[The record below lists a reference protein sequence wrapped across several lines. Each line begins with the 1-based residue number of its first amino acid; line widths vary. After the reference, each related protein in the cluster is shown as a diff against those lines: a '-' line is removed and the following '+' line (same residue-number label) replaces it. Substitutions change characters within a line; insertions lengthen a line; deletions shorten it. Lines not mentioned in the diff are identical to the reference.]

1 MRLRDE
7 WLVKHRRIPG
17 GGYLTIEKIFLI
29 FFFFQPLFLMYD
41 KSMSTALTL

>member
-17 GGYLTIEKIFLI
+17 GGYLTIEKIFI
-29 FFFFQPLFLMYD
+29 FFLPT
-41 KSMSTALTL
+41 SISNV